1 MTKTIILSVLW
12 FAGLYLIW
20 AVPPAP
26 ALAEELRS
34 VGC

>member
-20 AVPPAP
+20 AFCNSNS
-26 ALAEELRS
+26 EFEGIS
-34 VGC
+34 VNKD